1 MSLKKLIHLNFKGF
15 DHVTVFRRNTYIYHR
30 LITEPNEEGK
40 DQQQA
45 SPVPDPVTHL
55 LKSQTYQS
63 WLSYQQSNAN
73 RPFSQMSDGGS
84 MNVGSKLLKLRGG
97 SESTERHCRRMKAC
111 QPTAAT
117 GQLWPQKGHVLRSEA

>member
-1 MSLKKLIHLNFKGF
+1 MSLKKINFEGF
-15 DHVTVFRRNTYIYHR
+15 VDVTFVRRNTYIYHC

-45 SPVPDPVTHL
+45 NPVPDPATYL

-84 MNVGSKLLKLRGG
+84 MNVGSKLLKLGEG
-97 SESTERHCRRMKAC
+97 SQSAERHCRRMKAC